1 MEPTKARGT
10 PASSILAL
18 QLSAAN
24 GWRVT
29 FDHYDPGESAWIVRL
44 EPTRRSA
51 VCSGCGETKRR
62 TLDTKQPARA
72 WRHLDGWGIRT
83 LVVAPLRR
91 VRCRR
96 CGIRVE
102 KVPWARP
109 HSRLTHMFEAEILKR
124 ARDTSIAGV
133 CRQLGLHWT
142 TVMRLI
148 THWVQEATDRRFRRK
163 LRFIGVDEVSYGR
176 GQNKYLTIVW
186 DHEASHVVW
195 IGKGKEQDTLKQ
207 FFEKLG
213 PRRSR
218 RLVAVTMDMAQGYMS
233 AVREHAPQ
241 ADLVFDRFH
250 IERHLTEAVNEVRK
264 AEFWR
269 KGGAAREAIRG
280 KKFLLLKKRRRLHWR
295 RRRELDELFRLNRR
309 LQVAYMLKEQFDEVW
324 GYRTEVGMAEAL
336 ERWRRL
342 LRWQRL
348 SPLKRFWAMI
358 KRHWFGVLAWA
369 THGLSNAAL
378 EGNNSRVR
386 GISQR
391 GHGYRNPDNLM
402 QILYFSCRP

>member
-1 MEPTKARGT
+1 MELSKARGT
-10 PASSILAL
+10 PASTILAL
-18 QLSAAN
+18 QLAAAN

-29 FDHYDPGESAWIVRL
+29 FDQYDLSDSAWHVHL
-44 EPTRRSA
+44 VPTRRSA

-62 TLDTKQPARA
+62 ALDTKHAARV

-83 LVVAPLRR
+83 LVMAPLRR

-102 KVPWARP
+102 QVPWARP
-109 HSRLTHMFEAEILKR
+109 RSRLTHMFEAEILKR
-124 ARDTSIAGV
+124 AKTTSIAGV

-148 THWVQEATDRRFRRK
+148 THWVQEATERRFRGK
-163 LRFIGVDEVSYGR
+163 LRTIGVDEVSYGR

-186 DHEASHVVW
+186 DHEAGHVVW
-195 IGKGKEQDTLKQ
+195 IGKGKEQDTLNQ
-207 FFEKLG
+207 FFAKLG

-218 RLVAVTMDMAQGYMS
+218 RLVAVTMDMAQGYIN

-264 AEFWR
+264 KEFWR
-269 KGGAAREAIRG
+269 KGGAARDAIRG

-324 GYRTEVGMAEAL
+324 GYRTEVGMGEAL

-348 SPLKRFWAMI
+348 GPLQRFWAMI
-358 KRHWFGVLAWA
+358 ERHWFGVLAWA
-369 THGLSNAAL
+369 KHGLSNAAL

-391 GHGYRNPDNLM
+391 GHGYRNPENLM
-402 QILYFSCRP
+402 QILYFSCCR

>member
-1 MEPTKARGT
+1 M
-10 PASSILAL
+10 
-18 QLSAAN
+18 Q
-24 GWRVT
+24 
-29 FDHYDPGESAWIVRL
+29 
-44 EPTRRSA
+44 PTRHSA
-51 VCSGCGETKRR
+51 VCSGCGQTKRR
-62 TLDTKQPARA
+62 ALDTKHPARA

-83 LVVAPLRR
+83 LVIAPLRR

-102 KVPWARP
+102 LVPWARP
-109 HSRLTHMFEAEILKR
+109 RSRLTHMFEAEILKR
-124 ARDTSIAGV
+124 ARTTSIAGV
-133 CRQLGLHWT
+133 CRQLHLHWT

-148 THWVQEATDRRFRRK
+148 THWVEESAERRFRRK
-163 LRFIGVDEVSYGR
+163 LRTIGVDEVSYGR
-176 GQNKYLTIVW
+176 GQSKYLTIVW
-186 DHEASHVVW
+186 DHQAGHVVW
-195 IGKGKEQDTLKQ
+195 IGQGREEHTLKT

-213 PRRSR
+213 RRR
-218 RLVAVTMDMAQGYMS
+218 CHRLVAVTLDMAQGYIN

-250 IERHLTEAVNEVRK
+250 IERHLTNAVNDVRK

-269 KGGAAREAIRG
+269 KGGPAREAIRG

-324 GYRTEVGMAEAL
+324 GYRTERGMGEAL

-348 SPLKRFWAMI
+348 RPLKRFWAMLERLLVWRARLGQARPVQRRPRRQQLPHP
-358 KRHWFGVLAWA
+358 RHQP
-369 THGLSNAAL
+369 T
-378 EGNNSRVR
+378 
-386 GISQR
+386 
-391 GHGYRNPDNLM
+391 
-402 QILYFSCRP
+402 RPRLPQP

>member
-1 MEPTKARGT
+1 
-10 PASSILAL
+10 LAL
-18 QLSAAN
+18 QLGAAS
-24 GWRVT
+24 GWRVS
-29 FDHYDPGESAWIVRL
+29 FENYDPADGAWHVRVQ
-44 EPTRRSA
+44 PTRHSA
-51 VCSGCGETKRR
+51 VCSGCGQTKRR
-62 TLDTKQPARA
+62 ALDTKNAART
-72 WRHLDGWGIRT
+72 WRHLDGWGLRT
-83 LVVAPLRR
+83 LVIGPLRR

-102 KVPWARP
+102 QVPWARP
-109 HSRLTHMFEAEILKR
+109 RSRLTHMFEAEILRR
-124 ARDTSIAGV
+124 AKTTSIAGV
-133 CRQLGLHWT
+133 CRQLALHWS

-148 THWVQEATDRRFRRK
+148 THWVEEATARRFRRK
-163 LRFIGVDEVSYGR
+163 LRTIGVDEVSYGR
-176 GQNKYLTIVW
+176 GQHKYLTIVW
-186 DHEASHVVW
+186 DHEAGHVVW
-195 IGKGKEQDTLKQ
+195 IGKGKEEQTLRQ
-207 FFEKLG
+207 FFDKLG
-213 PRRSR
+213 RRRSR
-218 RLVAVTMDMAQGYMS
+218 RLLAVTLDMAQGYIN
-233 AVREHAPQ
+233 AIREHAPQ

-269 KGGAAREAIRG
+269 KAGRYREAIRG

-295 RRRELDELFRLNRR
+295 RRRELDELFALNRR

-324 GYRTEVGMAEAL
+324 RYRTELGMGEAL

-358 KRHWFGVLAWA
+358 ERHWFGVLAWA
-369 THGLSNAAL
+369 KHGLSNAAL

-391 GHGYRNPDNLM
+391 GHGYRNPENLM
-402 QILYFSCRP
+402 QILYFSCCR